1 MSKDNIINFLA
12 LQINWFVA
20 IYGAAK
26 GVIWPCILIT
36 AWFVF
41 WQLNPKRRHPND
53 IRLILLVIPI
63 GLILD
68 SLWQHLNLVEFV
80 SSPLAPI
87 TPIWLMM
94 LWISFA
100 LTFNH
105 SMSWLKPK
113 PGFAALLGIACAP
126 MSYWG
131 GSRLG
136 GMEYLENIWLVSAI
150 IGMSWAGVMWLLVT
164 QSNHPATNNFS
175 TNNSSQSE

>member
-1 MSKDNIINFLA
+1 MSQDNIVNFLA
-12 LQINWFVA
+12 LQVNWFVA
-20 IYGAAK
+20 IYGASK

-36 AWFVF
+36 AGFVF
-41 WQLNPKRRHPND
+41 WQLNKQRRHQND
-53 IRLILLVIPI
+53 IRLILVAIPI

-68 SLWQHLNLVEFV
+68 SFWQYLGLIEFV
-80 SSPLAPI
+80 NSPLAPL

-100 LTFNH
+100 LTINH

-113 PGFAALLGIACAP
+113 PALAALFGLIFSP

-136 GMEYLENIWLVSAI
+136 GMAYLENIWLVSLAI
-150 IGMSWAGVMWLLVT
+150 GLAWAGVMWLLIQ
-164 QSNHPATNNFS
+164 QSNHVSNHSAL
-175 TNNSSQSE
+175 QSE